1 MLAGACIT
9 CLRDGLGSVTKSWSS
24 WKMFCSK
31 RSKTE
36 PPLKEDLKEVF
47 PLLRLHSFV
56 RAAVP
61 ASPTVSQ
68 TFVTSA
74 VDEC

>member
-1 MLAGACIT
+1 
-9 CLRDGLGSVTKSWSS
+9 
-24 WKMFCSK
+24 MFCSK